1 MSALPPALQEHL
13 TQPVPLVVAAWE
25 NARDH
30 LRSQPGYL
38 DTVLHRAI
46 TPDAEFQFVN
56 VARWRTAEDF
66 TAAAQSPGFGESAAG
81 LARYRPHPAL
91 YYSRGFPQRGRSVAF
106 CDVWWAGFGYT
117 VSPPSGC
124 LGSGCGGEEPRAVVM
139 PSGEGLVASPAG

>member
-1 MSALPPALQEHL
+1 M
-13 TQPVPLVVAAWE
+13 
-25 NARDH
+25 R
-30 LRSQPGYL
+30 
-38 DTVLHRAI
+38 VLSSLI
-46 TPDAEFQFVN
+46 L
-56 VARWRTAEDF
+56 
-66 TAAAQSPGFGESAAG
+66 SP
-81 LARYRPHPAL
+81 L